1 MTRRLL
7 MGVGLA
13 VLATAQPQPGPQEG
27 RQQITMPFRDPSMPR
42 KLLVEGGTGSVTV
55 RGYEGQDAII
65 EYSGREIPG
74 ANGRGRGRGGRSAN
88 AVPDGMHRI
97 GGTRGLD
104 ITEENNTV
112 RVNSQGIFGGTARDM
127 VIQVPVQTSV
137 NVKTMF
143 GGSMTIENISGDIE
157 AENFNGQVNI
167 SNASGSVVAHS
178 MNGKIQ
184 VSLNRV
190 PPDKSMSFST
200 FNGDV
205 DVTLPADTKAR
216 FKMRT
221 DFGDIFTDFDVKM
234 EANAAPVV
242 EEEKD
247 KKGKT
252 RRRVRVDGTQSG
264 TINGGGPEMQFT
276 TFNGRI
282 LIHKK

>member
-1 MTRRLL
+1 
-7 MGVGLA
+7 
-13 VLATAQPQPGPQEG
+13 
-27 RQQITMPFRDPSMPR
+27 
-42 KLLVEGGTGSVTV
+42 
-55 RGYEGQDAII
+55 
-65 EYSGREIPG
+65 
-74 ANGRGRGRGGRSAN
+74 
-88 AVPDGMHRI
+88 VP
-97 GGTRGLD
+97 
-104 ITEENNTV
+104 
-112 RVNSQGIFGGTARDM
+112 A
-127 VIQVPVQTSV
+127 QTSI
-137 NVKTMF
+137 NVKAMF
-143 GGSMTIENISGDIE
+143 GGNMTIENIAGDIE

-178 MNGKIQ
+178 MNGKIT

-190 PPDKSMSFST
+190 PSDKSMSFST

-221 DFGDIFTDFDVKM
+221 DFGEIYTDFDVKM
-234 EANAAPVV
+234 EANAPPVV